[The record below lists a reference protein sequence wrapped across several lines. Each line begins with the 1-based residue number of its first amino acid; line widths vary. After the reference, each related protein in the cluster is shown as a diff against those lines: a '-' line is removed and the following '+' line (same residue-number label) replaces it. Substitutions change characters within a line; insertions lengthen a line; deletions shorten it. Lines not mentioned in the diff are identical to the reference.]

1 MANLENTQALSIYY
15 LNLALCGKYQPAKRA
30 IIENFSATLELHLKK
45 CNIASVLG
53 VVVEIDKMTFF
64 VNLAL
69 S

>member
-1 MANLENTQALSIYY
+1 MVSIS
-15 LNLALCGKYQPAKRA
+15 QIAKRA
-30 IIENFSATLELHLKK
+30 MLCEYVLRKVIENFSATLELHLK
-45 CNIASVLG
+45 NATASVLG